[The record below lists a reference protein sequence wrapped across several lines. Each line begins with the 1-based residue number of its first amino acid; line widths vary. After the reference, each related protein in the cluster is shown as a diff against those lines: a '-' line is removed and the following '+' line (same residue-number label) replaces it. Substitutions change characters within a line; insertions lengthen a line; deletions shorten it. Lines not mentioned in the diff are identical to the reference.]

1 MNREER
7 RNLAKKIKKANKTL
21 KLGLNKTQLK
31 DYIKFKEEQLS
42 SVVLFEGDRVK
53 IDYKGITSRVDY
65 DKRRPEYRDFI
76 EQNKNNIFTVKYD
89 EKYRNNPWLVS
100 LEEDTTE
107 PRWLFTTSDLIPY
120 NEEKEKENI

>member
-1 MNREER
+1 MNRAER
-7 RNLAKKIKKANKTL
+7 RNLAKKIKKINKNL

-42 SVVLFEGDRVK
+42 SVVFFEGDKVK
-53 IDYKGITSRVDY
+53 INYESITSRIDY
-65 DKRRPEYRDFI
+65 EKRRPEYRNFI
-76 EQNKNNIFTVKYD
+76 EENKNNIFTIKYD

-107 PRWLFTTSDLIPY
+107 PRWLFTTSDLILY
-120 NEEKEKENI
+120 NEEEKENN